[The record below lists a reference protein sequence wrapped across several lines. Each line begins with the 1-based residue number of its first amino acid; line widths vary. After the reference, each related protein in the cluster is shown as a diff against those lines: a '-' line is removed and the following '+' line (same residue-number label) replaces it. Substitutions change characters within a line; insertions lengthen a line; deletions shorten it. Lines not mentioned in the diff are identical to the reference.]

1 MSSNNNTINEEGSD
15 FINNTPLNSSSSG
28 SSQDVLSIGNIDR
41 FFNHDL
47 NLSGIVLKEDSII
60 KILNDKL
67 FSMNQNFIAL
77 KNEEFKKEIW
87 DTWDS
92 IYYVEKDL
100 ANFPHYSRRENIEI
114 SGIPEGYD
122 DTN

>member
-15 FINNTPLNSSSSG
+15 DINNTPLNSSSSG

-41 FFNHDL
+41 FLNHNL
-47 NLSGIVLKEDSII
+47 NLSGIALKEDSTI

-77 KNEEFKKEIW
+77 KNEVLELKKEIW

-92 IYYVEKDL
+92 IYYVENDL
-100 ANFPHYSRRENIEI
+100 ANFQQ
-114 SGIPEGYD
+114 
-122 DTN
+122 